1 MANVTKQASTRFSI
15 VKRSKGQSAVEKAS
29 YISRSILVSEFDG
42 QTYRPKYHEDLVHSE
57 ITLPPNA
64 PKEYADRATLWN
76 AVELSEKGQK
86 SQLARMLKA
95 SLPNE
100 WSYELAEEVVRDY
113 VQRNFVDKGMCAD
126 WAIHD
131 SENDKG
137 QRNLHIHV
145 LLTMRPLTENGEWGA
160 KTKKV
165 YVLDENGERVPLIDK
180 KTGQQKVDNR
190 NRKQWKCQTVESTDW
205 NSQENAKMWRKD
217 LADTINATNEQL
229 GIDVHWEHRSFKEQ
243 GIDKEPTIHIGA
255 TANALE
261 RKGIQTERGNIN
273 REIVKRNMMLEQAKA
288 MLELAKQEVQSIQYA
303 KIRNA
308 AVSMKND
315 VMEMIAKVRE
325 RKGRLDL
332 PIVSGKHLRKISD
345 RTALQSADN
354 AEKFIATKK
363 IDSFESL
370 AKFTADTEQKYGQLD
385 SVHLSKGQKLSRL
398 KELSKMYALYEPYRT
413 TYKES
418 QSLKR
423 LAKMKFDREHKESL
437 AKYPEMRERLQNLLE
452 QGEKIT
458 PKQWKAEI
466 QSLQAEYDS
475 IGREK
480 SKTATEL
487 AYALGHMDGSAEL
500 YESLRCILAP
510 LVAVQDQASLCQMLG
525 IQRLLQGAHGQVAG
539 DVPVRYA
546 GHHAPVIEVYDGAV
560 VPDVPVLQ
568 EQVCE
573 IRAPFLVRLVR
584 MEVLPQLV
592 LEYFMGLPGLCPRFF
607 RADDGMQAHLRVHIF
622 MDGSGA
628 VAIPFAL
635 QVGCHASVAIDA
647 VVPVV
652 DLIYLPLDFCFLG
665 AIIRLPVFPVVIIG
679 IRADPQPP

>member
-1 MANVTKQASTRFSI
+1 MANITKQASTRFSI

-29 YISRSILVSEFDG
+29 YISRSILVSEYDG

-57 ITLPPNA
+57 ISLPQNA

-160 KTKKV
+160 KTKKI
-165 YVLDENGERVPLIDK
+165 YVLDENGERIPLIDK
-180 KTGQQKVDNR
+180 KTGQQKVDKR

-205 NSQENAKMWRKD
+205 NSRENAMMWRRD

-229 GIDVHWEHRSFKEQ
+229 GIAVHWEHRSFKEQ

-255 TANALE
+255 VANALE

-273 REIVKRNMMLEQAKA
+273 REIIRGNVLLEQAKE
-288 MLELAKQEVQSIQYA
+288 MLELAKQEVRSIQYSGL
-303 KIRNA
+303 KEV
-308 AVSMKND
+308 AVNVKNE
-315 VMEMIAKVRE
+315 VMEMIAKVAK

-332 PIVSGKHLRKISD
+332 PIVSGKYLRKISD

-354 AEKFIATKK
+354 AEKFIVSRK
-363 IDSFESL
+363 IDSFENL
-370 AKFTADTEQKYGQLD
+370 AKFTADREQKYRQLET
-385 SVHLSKGQKLSRL
+385 VHLSKGQKLSRL
-398 KELSKMYALYEPYRT
+398 KELSKIYALYT
-413 TYKES
+413 SIQATYKES
-418 QSLKR
+418 QSLKG
-423 LAKMKFDREHKESL
+423 LAKMKYDKEHKESL
-437 AKYPEMRERLQNLLE
+437 AKYPELKERMQNLLQ

-458 PKQWKAEI
+458 PKQWKAEM

-475 IGREK
+475 IGKEQT
-480 SKTATEL
+480 KTATEL
-487 AYALGHMDGSAEL
+487 AYAEVISYNRKNLEREL
-500 YESLRCILAP
+500 QNESRQHNRQ
-510 LVAVQDQASLCQMLG
+510 QDKVK
-525 IQRLLQGAHGQVAG
+525 R
-539 DVPVRYA
+539 R
-546 GHHAPVIEVYDGAV
+546 EK
-560 VPDVPVLQ
+560 
-568 EQVCE
+568 E
-573 IRAPFLVRLVR
+573 I
-584 MEVLPQLV
+584 
-592 LEYFMGLPGLCPRFF
+592 
-607 RADDGMQAHLRVHIF
+607 
-622 MDGSGA
+622 
-628 VAIPFAL
+628 
-635 QVGCHASVAIDA
+635 
-647 VVPVV
+647 
-652 DLIYLPLDFCFLG
+652 
-665 AIIRLPVFPVVIIG
+665 
-679 IRADPQPP
+679 

>member
-1 MANVTKQASTRFSI
+1 MANITKQASTRFSI

-29 YISRSILVSEFDG
+29 YISRSILVSEYDG

-57 ITLPPNA
+57 ISLPQNA

-165 YVLDENGERVPLIDK
+165 YVLDENGERIPLIDK
-180 KTGQQKVDNR
+180 KTGQQKVDKR

-205 NSQENAKMWRKD
+205 NSRENAMMWRRD

-229 GIDVHWEHRSFKEQ
+229 GIAVHWEHRSFKEQ

-255 TANALE
+255 VANALE

-273 REIVKRNMMLEQAKA
+273 REIIRGNVLLEQAKE
-288 MLELAKQEVQSIQYA
+288 MLELAKQEVRSIQYSGL
-303 KIRNA
+303 KEV
-308 AVSMKND
+308 AVNVKNE
-315 VMEMIAKVRE
+315 VMEMIAKVAK

-332 PIVSGKHLRKISD
+332 PIVSGKYLRKISD

-354 AEKFIATKK
+354 AEKFIVSRK
-363 IDSFESL
+363 IDSFENL
-370 AKFTADTEQKYGQLD
+370 AKFTADREQKYRQLET
-385 SVHLSKGQKLSRL
+385 VHLSKGQKLSRL
-398 KELSKMYALYEPYRT
+398 KELSKIYALYT
-413 TYKES
+413 SIQATYKES
-418 QSLKR
+418 QSLKG
-423 LAKMKFDREHKESL
+423 LAKMKYDKEHKESL
-437 AKYPEMRERLQNLLE
+437 AKYPELKERMQNLLQ

-458 PKQWKAEI
+458 PKQWKAEM

-475 IGREK
+475 IGKEQT
-480 SKTATEL
+480 KTATEL
-487 AYALGHMDGSAEL
+487 AYAEVISYNRKNLEREL
-500 YESLRCILAP
+500 QNESRQHNRQ
-510 LVAVQDQASLCQMLG
+510 QDKVK
-525 IQRLLQGAHGQVAG
+525 R
-539 DVPVRYA
+539 R
-546 GHHAPVIEVYDGAV
+546 EK
-560 VPDVPVLQ
+560 
-568 EQVCE
+568 E
-573 IRAPFLVRLVR
+573 I
-584 MEVLPQLV
+584 
-592 LEYFMGLPGLCPRFF
+592 
-607 RADDGMQAHLRVHIF
+607 
-622 MDGSGA
+622 
-628 VAIPFAL
+628 
-635 QVGCHASVAIDA
+635 
-647 VVPVV
+647 
-652 DLIYLPLDFCFLG
+652 
-665 AIIRLPVFPVVIIG
+665 
-679 IRADPQPP
+679 